1 METATDSRT
10 GSQPQSRPRNNGL
23 STAMAVAS
31 ASSILLIM
39 VTMLVDILSRVARG
53 EAIPGAYELVEA
65 LLVVGAFFALGVSE
79 WSGDNV
85 RVTLFLRYLPQK
97 VRNKVKLVGTT
108 ISILIVFWLFL
119 ATSSEA
125 WSSYQ
130 MQEVEMG
137 VVTFHVWPVRIALAI
152 GTLVLVIALVQ
163 TFLRELGIGNKI
175 SKATVKNEGQL

>member
-10 GSQPQSRPRNNGL
+10 EAERQSKGRMHGL
-23 STAMAVAS
+23 STAMAVVS

-53 EAIPGAYELVEA
+53 EAIPGAYALVEA
-65 LLVVGAFFALGVSE
+65 LLVVGAFFALGVAE
-79 WSGDNV
+79 WGGDNV

-97 VRNKVKLVGTT
+97 VRNKVKLVGTA
-108 ISILIVFWLFL
+108 ISILIVLWLFW

-130 MQEVEMG
+130 MREVDMG
-137 VVTFHVWPVRIALAI
+137 VVAFHVWPVRIALAI
-152 GTLVLVIALVQ
+152 GTLVLVIALIQ
-163 TFLRELGIGNKI
+163 TFLRELGRGNKN
-175 SKATVKNEGQL
+175 SETTVKNEDQL